1 MIRNESGID
10 RLVRLVLGVA
20 LLAFGIWSLS
30 LNALG
35 IVAAVVGGILLL
47 TAATGFCPLYRV
59 FGVKTC
65 RNC

>member
-1 MIRNESGID
+1 MTRNESGID

-47 TAATGFCPLYRV
+47 TAATGFCPLCRV

>member
-1 MIRNESGID
+1 MTRNESSID

-20 LLAFGIWSLS
+20 LLALGFWSLS

-47 TAATGFCPLYRV
+47 TAATGFCPLYRL

-65 RNC
+65 RSC